1 MLRQVM
7 IPAHKPLTG
16 EKNKQMVTMQLVRD
30 RQGGHMCLEH
40 TPKAPGTHLGTVME
54 AFPRRCDEQRA
65 AVQGEERGEG

>member
-30 RQGGHMCLEH
+30 RQGGHVFRTH
-40 TPKAPGTHLGTVME
+40 TKGPRNSLGNGHGGLPQEV
-54 AFPRRCDEQRA
+54 
-65 AVQGEERGEG
+65 